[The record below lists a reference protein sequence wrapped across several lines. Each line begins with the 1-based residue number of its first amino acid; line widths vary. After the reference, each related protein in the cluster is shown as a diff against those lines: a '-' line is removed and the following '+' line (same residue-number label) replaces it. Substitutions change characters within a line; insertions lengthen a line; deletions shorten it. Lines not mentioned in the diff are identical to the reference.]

1 MIVRPKLWIYLDD
14 RLRLIGCSRKRVR
27 AQSETGY
34 ERNSSGNEQRCGER
48 KFRVRHTILGEQS
61 SGNVWVGKTA
71 KMEQVLREKSG
82 EPSVYWKT
90 FRPHIRS
97 KRDLVNR
104 FCRAQSDRVGRRDCY
119 S

>member
-1 MIVRPKLWIYLDD
+1 
-14 RLRLIGCSRKRVR
+14 
-27 AQSETGY
+27 
-34 ERNSSGNEQRCGER
+34 
-48 KFRVRHTILGEQS
+48 
-61 SGNVWVGKTA
+61 
-71 KMEQVLREKSG
+71 MEQVLREKSG